1 LNRMTSAAPR
11 IGFDRFIPLE
21 WAAAALRVRADLGTL
36 DDLNALLDAAELGV
50 AARKKTRT
58 VLNRLWLKPRPE
70 LADFAERGVAIF
82 KADPSVPIAAL
93 TWGMAIATYPFFG
106 KVAEL
111 VGRLS
116 ALQGDCASAEIH
128 RRMSETYGERE
139 GTYRMTN
146 TVLQSQASWGAIERI
161 EKGKRLVRMKP
172 IVVNNEQ
179 AVAWLLEAALR
190 YIGKA
195 VSVPKLSSLAVL
207 YPFVL
212 DQPLGYLASKSP
224 NLEVRSEGTG
234 NQFVCLYPAR

>member
-1 LNRMTSAAPR
+1 MNRMKSSAPR

-21 WAAAALRVRADLGTL
+21 WAEAALRVRADLGTL

-58 VLNRLWLKPRPE
+58 VLNRLWLAPRPE

-82 KADPSVPIAAL
+82 KADPSISISAL

-111 VGRLS
+111 VGRVS
-116 ALQGDCASAEIH
+116 ALQGDCASAEVH

-146 TVLQSQASWGAIERI
+146 MVLQSQASWGAIQRI
-161 EKGKRLVRMKP
+161 ENGKRLLRLKP
-172 IVVNNEQ
+172 IVVSDVQ
-179 AVAWLLEAALR
+179 AVAWLVEAVLR
-190 YIGKA
+190 YVGKA
-195 VSVPKLSSLAVL
+195 VVVPALSSQAGL

-212 DQPLGYLASKSP
+212 DQPLGYLVSKSS
-224 NLEVRSEGTG
+224 NLEVGLAGAGS
-234 NQFVCLYPAR
+234 QFVCLRQR

>member
-1 LNRMTSAAPR
+1 LNRMKSSAPR

-21 WAAAALRVRADLGTL
+21 WAEAALRVRADLGTL

-58 VLNRLWLKPRPE
+58 VLNRLWLAPRPE

-82 KADPSVPIAAL
+82 KADPSISISAL

-111 VGRLS
+111 VGRVS
-116 ALQGDCASAEIH
+116 ALQGDCASAEVH

-146 TVLQSQASWGAIERI
+146 MVLQSQASWGAIQRI
-161 EKGKRLVRMKP
+161 ENGKRLLRLKP
-172 IVVNNEQ
+172 IVVSDVQ
-179 AVAWLLEAALR
+179 AVAWLVEAVLR
-190 YIGKA
+190 YVGKA
-195 VSVPKLSSLAVL
+195 VVVPALSSQAVL

-212 DQPLGYLASKSP
+212 DQPLGYLVSKSS
-224 NLEVRSEGTG
+224 NLEVGLAGAGS
-234 NQFVCLYPAR
+234 QFVCLRQR